1 MMMMMMV
8 KYIVMA
14 IEGSV
19 MMSVSVS
26 GSDGCLDRAEVY
38 HFFDCLFHSNR
49 IRIRLKSAKEKA
61 SFT

>member
-1 MMMMMMV
+1 
-8 KYIVMA
+8 MA
-14 IEGSV
+14 IEGTV

>member
-1 MMMMMMV
+1 MMMMV

-14 IEGSV
+14 IEGTV
-19 MMSVSVS
+19 MSVSVS